1 MGEGTTNR
9 ADLAEQ
15 ICQQIGVPSKDAESL
30 VLSIISL
37 IEEALLSGETVKL
50 AGFGVFSIVERQEML
65 GRNIKAGS
73 TVVIPK
79 RHVVI
84 FKPSNKLKTR
94 VEAGAADRLRLTEL
108 QLSPL
113 FDVV

>member
-94 VEAGAADRLRLTEL
+94 VEAASAHSQSSKSLI
-108 QLSPL
+108 
-113 FDVV
+113 DVID

>member
-15 ICQQIGVPSKDAESL
+15 ICQQIAVPCQDAESL
-30 VLSIISL
+30 VRSIISL

-50 AGFGVFSIVERQEML
+50 AGFGVFSVVERKEML
-65 GRNIKAGS
+65 GRNITAGS
-73 TVVIPK
+73 TVLIPK
-79 RHVVI
+79 RHVVV

-94 VEAGAADRLRLTEL
+94 VETGAADRLRLTKL
-108 QLSPL
+108 QSSPL
-113 FDVV
+113 FNVV